1 MDRILMTDFIEV
13 YDNALPDEWC
23 DKYIELFETQS
34 KLRYDRY
41 TLYGNNH
48 KPTYVEDTA
57 IDMVSKT
64 NEVNLS
70 FSTEAFLKHFW
81 PCYDRYYEKYSVLKN
96 MGKQNVYVLKIQK
109 TEPSQGYH
117 IWHAEKMQRNQ
128 QQRVAVLMCYLNDVE
143 EGGETEFLYQNKRV
157 KPKKGRMVIWPSSFT
172 HTHRGNP
179 PLSGSKYIITGWI
192 EF

>member
-1 MDRILMTDFIEV
+1 MTDFIEV

-23 DKYIELFETQS
+23 DKYIGLFETQS

-41 TLYGNNH
+41 TLYGDNH

-57 IDMVSKT
+57 IDMVSET

-81 PCYDRYYEKYSVLKN
+81 PCYDKYYEKYSVLQN

-157 KPKKGRMVIWPSSFT
+157 SPKKGRMVIWPASFT

>member
-1 MDRILMTDFIEV
+1 MTDFIEV
-13 YDNALPDEWC
+13 YDNALPDELC
-23 DKYIELFETQS
+23 DKYIELFNTHQ
-34 KLRYDRY
+34 KLRYTRD
-41 TLYGNNH
+41 TLYGD
-48 KPTYVEDTA
+48 KYRQTYVEDTA
-57 IDMVSKT
+57 IDLFSSDINT
-64 NEVNLS
+64 NEINLS
-70 FSTEAFLKHFW
+70 FASKEFLDYFY
-81 PCYDRYYEKYSVLKN
+81 PCYEKYYNKYSILKN
-96 MGKQNVYVLKIQK
+96 MGQQDVYVLKIQK

-117 IWHAEKMQRNQ
+117 VWHAEKMKRNC

-157 KPKKGRMVIWPSSFT
+157 SPKKGRMVIWPSSFT